1 MRKQR
6 FVFLA
11 LFLAVMAV
19 PVARAE
25 SDLPAIVKRI
35 SPSVVGVIC
44 YDKDGEV
51 ISQGSGFFINKQGHI
66 ATNRHVLRS
75 ASRAEVKTAEGEVY
89 PVTKTLAEDVD
100 GDLMLVSVEILP
112 EKVQPLTLSSSLPD
126 VGENVV
132 VIGSP
137 FGLEQT
143 VTDGIVSAVRD
154 IQGFGHIIQI
164 TAPASP
170 GSSGSPVVNMKGKVI
185 GVASFQIVEGQ
196 NLNFAI
202 PSERVTGLTRGRTS
216 DVSSID
222 EPPSAALDGL
232 PSRRAE
238 GPYFTGLSF
247 IWIEDY
253 ENALSYFEKAVK
265 KNPRDADAH
274 FYVGCCR
281 AKLGRF
287 REAIEAYKQ
296 AIRIK
301 PDFAEAHCCL
311 GLDYGSLGRFRE
323 AIEAFKQAI
332 RINPNFAE
340 AHGGL
345 GMAYF
350 SLGRFREAIEAYKQ
364 AIRIKPDY
372 AGAHFE
378 LGGAYIGLRRWGEAT
393 EAYKQAIRIKPDYA
407 GAHCNLGVAYGSL
420 GRWSEAIEA
429 CKQAIR
435 INPDLTK
442 AHYGLG
448 VAYLFLGD
456 KGSALEEYKI
466 LKDLDKNLANKLFNL
481 IYK

>member
-287 REAIEAYKQ
+287 REAIEA
-296 AIRIK
+296 
-301 PDFAEAHCCL
+301 
-311 GLDYGSLGRFRE
+311 
-323 AIEAFKQAI
+323 FKQAI